1 MLTWMEG
8 IKTRSVTFLKCDKVI
23 LNMELK
29 ERQRFRYKNF
39 IEAALCAIIIDN
51 LKQCEV
57 DPKSITVITPF
68 LDQSILL
75 NEHLKPLGIRQV
87 LTIDKCQGIDCD
99 IVILSCT
106 KQTPDQGVLLK
117 DLKRLNVALTRAKK
131 MLVVIGTEK
140 YLQDISPLDQIVDK
154 LNKEGWVQELNSF
167 D

>member
-1 MLTWMEG
+1 M
-8 IKTRSVTFLKCDKVI
+8 
-23 LNMELK
+23 
-29 ERQRFRYKNF
+29 
-39 IEAALCAIIIDN
+39 
-51 LKQCEV
+51 
-57 DPKSITVITPF
+57 ITPF

-75 NEHLKPLGIRQV
+75 NEHLKPFGIRQV

-140 YLQDISPLDQIVDK
+140 YL
-154 LNKEGWVQELNSF
+154 
-167 D
+167 